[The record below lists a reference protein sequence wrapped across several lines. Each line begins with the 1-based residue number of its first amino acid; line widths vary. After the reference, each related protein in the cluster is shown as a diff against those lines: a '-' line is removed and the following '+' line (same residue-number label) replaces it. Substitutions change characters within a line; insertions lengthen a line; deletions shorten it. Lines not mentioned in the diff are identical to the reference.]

1 MLSSRWK
8 LIPRWHFWRKKTF
21 GLGKDSRVLPMK
33 MKLCAQKEPVRVF
46 KERKGIKSRITRSFI
61 HLDQT
66 VGWEVGRSNWFRAEK
81 AQPMRNLKVLEETQV
96 FHSRC
101 ANLTLTDKIIQMM
114 MNWSLRIAS
123 LWVGNPFMKGNLPNK
138 GSPIFYMILQTLL
151 TWLVEE
157 REEQLKFN
165 LFIAQATSLPRIILI
180 MQLNK
185 LQRAE
190 TTGVRPLRD
199 CRAARKSSIHRWW
212 TFKGKERSLDSALF
226 ILRPTLNRRFWSRGK
241 TWTTKIRI
249 SYANVSINMLKLR
262 ADTLRAW
269 KPWKIMW
276 NCVSVLFIQ
285 NVSPREHHLL
295 ILKLMMKIQHS
306 NVCTNIMK
314 FSKGRKSGKKTCSTS
329 NSKKIILS
337 IQIVLSQRVKIRSTI
352 IILRVATP
360 LQREKHQSREQIGC
374 IRNGEWEKIRFRWR
388 DGNFKLK
395 KTRWRNLLFQT
406 INSSL
411 RSHPASTISYTQLRI
426 SHLTPL
432 RKMLIATRG
441 LTNYIARH

>member
-1 MLSSRWK
+1 
-8 LIPRWHFWRKKTF
+8 
-21 GLGKDSRVLPMK
+21 MK
-33 MKLCAQKEPVRVF
+33 MKLCVQKEPVRVF

-81 AQPMRNLKVLEETQV
+81 VQPMRNLKVLEETQV

-157 REEQLKFN
+157 REEQLKCN

-199 CRAARKSSIHRWW
+199 FRVARKSSIHRWW
-212 TFKGKERSLDSALF
+212 TFKGKERSLDSVLF
-226 ILRPTLNRRFWSRGK
+226 ILRPTLNRRFW
-241 TWTTKIRI
+241 
-249 SYANVSINMLKLR
+249 
-262 ADTLRAW
+262 
-269 KPWKIMW
+269 
-276 NCVSVLFIQ
+276 
-285 NVSPREHHLL
+285 
-295 ILKLMMKIQHS
+295 
-306 NVCTNIMK
+306 
-314 FSKGRKSGKKTCSTS
+314 
-329 NSKKIILS
+329 
-337 IQIVLSQRVKIRSTI
+337 
-352 IILRVATP
+352 
-360 LQREKHQSREQIGC
+360 
-374 IRNGEWEKIRFRWR
+374 
-388 DGNFKLK
+388 
-395 KTRWRNLLFQT
+395 
-406 INSSL
+406 
-411 RSHPASTISYTQLRI
+411 
-426 SHLTPL
+426 
-432 RKMLIATRG
+432 
-441 LTNYIARH
+441 